1 MVDSTI
7 VGALE
12 FAQLQGGYD
21 LTAADT
27 HKEPRAEWISA
38 ALRGV
43 ALAGNWLTAAKRTRS
58 VVVIESA
65 QRDLQNAVDAA
76 RDLDI
81 EWGPIGS
88 ALGIARG
95 NAYQR
100 YRRKP
105 PGRSLRE
112 ARDASGNYR
121 FPPL

>member
-1 MVDSTI
+1 
-7 VGALE
+7 
-12 FAQLQGGYD
+12 
-21 LTAADT
+21 LTATDT
-27 HKEPRAEWISA
+27 HAQTRAEWISA
-38 ALRGV
+38 ALRGI
-43 ALAGNWLTAAKRTRS
+43 ALANAWLMAAKRTRS

-105 PGRSLRE
+105 GAGRLQ
-112 ARDASGNYR
+112 ATTDGTDDCG